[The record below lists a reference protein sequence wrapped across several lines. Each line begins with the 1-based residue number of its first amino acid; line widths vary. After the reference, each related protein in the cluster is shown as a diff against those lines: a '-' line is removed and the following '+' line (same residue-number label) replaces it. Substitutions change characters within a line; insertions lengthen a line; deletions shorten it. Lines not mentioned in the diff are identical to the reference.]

1 MSTSNKEVTNSIS
14 KGPSVSLAVS
24 IMMAAVIGFGV
35 VSFWRGVWYLW
46 DVLIFTRPEDK
57 LLSGA
62 ASLLTGVII
71 LGAMRTFYS
80 VLAPPMNR
88 VNIRPHTDH
97 HS

>member
-1 MSTSNKEVTNSIS
+1 MSTSNREMTNSIS

-62 ASLLTGVII
+62 ASLVTGVII